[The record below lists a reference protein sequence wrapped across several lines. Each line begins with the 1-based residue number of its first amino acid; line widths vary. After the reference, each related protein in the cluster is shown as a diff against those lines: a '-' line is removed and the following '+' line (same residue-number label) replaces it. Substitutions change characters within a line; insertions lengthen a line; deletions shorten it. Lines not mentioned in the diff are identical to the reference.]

1 MLRSSV
7 DSIKEN
13 ILASAVVHF
22 DETGMRVGRQHKHWL
37 HTAST
42 PSQTFYYIHKKR
54 GSEAMDAMG
63 ILPDFDGTA
72 VHDHF
77 ISYQKYPCK
86 HAACNAHHLRELV
99 FLMEQAQ
106 QQWAEKMIELLLQI
120 KSATEQARNKGQPAL
135 HENQIE
141 DFERSYSEILEKGF
155 KENPDDDPKRKR
167 KKRTAAQNLLIRLR
181 DFKGKTL
188 AFMYDLEVPFDNN
201 LAERDLRMMKLHQ
214 KISGCFRAELG
225 AEMFCGIRSFLSTA
239 RKQGHNRLEVLNQV
253 FQQNIP
259 EFKAE

>member
-1 MLRSSV
+1 
-7 DSIKEN
+7 
-13 ILASAVVHF
+13 
-22 DETGMRVGRQHKHWL
+22 
-37 HTAST
+37 
-42 PSQTFYYIHKKR
+42 
-54 GSEAMDAMG
+54 
-63 ILPDFDGTA
+63 
-72 VHDHF
+72 
-77 ISYQKYPCK
+77 
-86 HAACNAHHLRELV
+86 
-99 FLMEQAQ
+99 
-106 QQWAEKMIELLLQI
+106 MIELLLQI